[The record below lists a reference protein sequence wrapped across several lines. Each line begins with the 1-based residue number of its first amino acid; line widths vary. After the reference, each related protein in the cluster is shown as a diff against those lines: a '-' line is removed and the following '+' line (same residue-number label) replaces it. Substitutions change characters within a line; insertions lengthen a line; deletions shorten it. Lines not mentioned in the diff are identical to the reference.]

1 MPAITILNDPLAT
14 GGTFPQDV
22 NDTGEIVGYY
32 IDAQGSHG
40 FTYTNRTFSTTA
52 PNVLTAEGINNA
64 GQVVGSTTSDTVHP
78 SDINNAG
85 QVVGSFTAPSNT
97 TQSFIFSGGNAT

>member
-1 MPAITILNDPLAT
+1 MPAITILHDPLAT

-40 FTYTNRTFSTTA
+40 FAYTNRTFSTIA
-52 PNVLTAEGINNA
+52 PDVVAEGINNA
-64 GQVVGSTTSDTVHP
+64 GQIVGSTTSDTLHP
-78 SDINNAG
+78 SDINNAA
-85 QVVGSFTAPSNT
+85 QVVGSFTDSNNA
-97 TQSFIFSGGNAT
+97 TQSFISS